1 MKASALLLKT
11 KKNMKKKK
19 AEKGRVPRIMKT
31 AHGHE
36 CNAWCGSCQFKEIQA
51 YNGGSSE
58 GLRWCTKLNKEVEID
73 DICEEWKMD
82 EHIAKL

>member
-11 KKNMKKKK
+11 EKNMKKKK
-19 AEKGRVPRIMKT
+19 AESHVPRIMKT

-36 CNAWCGSCQFKEIQA
+36 CNAWCGSCQFKEIQSS
-51 YNGGSSE
+51 NGGSSD
-58 GLRWCTKLNKEVEID
+58 GLRWCTKLNKEVEMD

>member
-19 AEKGRVPRIMKT
+19 VEKGRVPRIMKT

-51 YNGGSSE
+51 SNGGSSE
-58 GLRWCTKLNKEVEID
+58 GLRWCTKLKKEVEMY

-82 EHIAKL
+82 EYLAKL

>member
-1 MKASALLLKT
+1 
-11 KKNMKKKK
+11 MKKKK
-19 AEKGRVPRIMKT
+19 ADYVPRIMKT

-51 YNGGSSE
+51 SNGGSS
-58 GLRWCTKLNKEVEID
+58 LRWCTKLNKEVEMD
-73 DICEEWKMD
+73 DICVEWKMA